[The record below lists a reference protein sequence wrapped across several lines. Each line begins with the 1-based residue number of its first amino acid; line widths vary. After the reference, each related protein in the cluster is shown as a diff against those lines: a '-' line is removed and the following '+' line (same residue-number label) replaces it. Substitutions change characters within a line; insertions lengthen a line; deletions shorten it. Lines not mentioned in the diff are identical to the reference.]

1 MKRKLI
7 TLFIA
12 LGTVFSLYAQEDSLR
27 ATRYVMRSTMLGVG
41 HSNVFETY
49 LSPLEY
55 SGTEV
60 RFMHESM
67 RMTRMLGGNVSG
79 QSLFQIN
86 ASYNKNISQTAEM
99 YAGLVNWSYA
109 LHYQFRMNDDKL
121 KILVGPMLDLN
132 GTLSADGALSGKS
145 SAAGRYVL
153 ARIR

>member
-12 LGTVFSLYAQEDSLR
+12 LVLFFLCMRRKTVCT
-27 ATRYVMRSTMLGVG
+27 TRYVMRSTMAGVG

-79 QSLFQIN
+79 QSLFHQC
-86 ASYNKNISQTAEM
+86 
-99 YAGLVNWSYA
+99 LV
-109 LHYQFRMNDDKL
+109 
-121 KILVGPMLDLN
+121 
-132 GTLSADGALSGKS
+132 
-145 SAAGRYVL
+145 
-153 ARIR
+153 